1 MPPLTQEQY
10 TQLKT
15 MPIFS
20 RIQQEDL
27 RSMLACIGGYT
38 RQFGKGAPLSLSA
51 EPAPSVGVVLS
62 GSVQM
67 VKEDVWG
74 SQSILA
80 VSHPGELFGESF
92 VCSGSAQLS
101 VSFYASEDTQVL
113 YLPFHRVMHSCSHAC
128 QFHHQLIENMMT
140 MVAVKNIKLMD
151 KLEITSKKTLR
162 ERVLTYLSAEAQKS
176 GSKYITL
183 AMNRNELADYL
194 CADRSALSRELSN
207 MKKEGLLDYD
217 RNTFTLLS

>member
-1 MPPLTQEQY
+1 MPPLTSEQY
-10 TQLKT
+10 IQLKT
-15 MPIFS
+15 MPIFTQI
-20 RIQQEDL
+20 RQEDL
-27 RSMLACIGGYT
+27 RPMLACIGGYT
-38 RQFGKGAPLSLSA
+38 RQFEKGTQISIAE

-67 VKEDVWG
+67 RKEDIWG
-74 SQSILA
+74 SQSLLA

-92 VCSGSAQLS
+92 VCAGKPELS
-101 VSFYASEDTQVL
+101 VSFFAPEETQVL

-162 ERVLTYLSAEAQKS
+162 ERILTYLSAEAQKS

-183 AMNRNELADYL
+183 TMNRNELADYL

-207 MKKEGLLDYD
+207 MKKDGLLDYD
-217 RNTFTLLS
+217 RNTFSLLE